1 MNQQKHKQN
10 IDVPEVAP
18 AQPAQAKSLALELL
32 RHEFSKRMQKN
43 PQYSMR
49 SFAKQLGISHTLLS
63 LVLNGHRKPSRAM
76 AEKIAERL
84 HFSAQKTNSLLAS
97 VSRKSEKRGD
107 FVGKGYEKISLDQFA
122 FISEW
127 QHYAILSLLEVAD
140 TKFEAKF
147 IAQRLGISQL
157 LAKVSMQRL
166 TSLGIV
172 EQDSSGRWKQRSGP
186 IIVENVKSTVHT
198 RKFQRQLMAKAVESL
213 DNDAMEK
220 RDFSSTTFAMN
231 AKHVSYALDRI
242 REFRREL
249 SNELESFGEPDEVY
263 NLTVQI
269 FPTSKR
275 SKS

>member
-1 MNQQKHKQN
+1 MKSQEQKQN
-10 IDVPEVAP
+10 TEAP
-18 AQPAQAKSLALELL
+18 VKNPAPPAQATSLALELL
-32 RHEFSKRMQKN
+32 RHEFSKRVQKN
-43 PQYSMR
+43 PQYSLR

-63 LVLNGHRKPSRAM
+63 LVLNGHRKPSRSM

-97 VSRKSEKRGD
+97 VSRKQEKRGD
-107 FVGKGYEKISLDQFA
+107 YTGKGYEKLSLDQFA
-122 FISEW
+122 LISEW
-127 QHYAILSLLEVAD
+127 QHYAILSLLEVPD
-140 TKFEAKF
+140 SKFEAKF

-166 TSLGIV
+166 TNLGIV
-172 EQDSSGRWKQRSGP
+172 EQDEKGKWKQRPGP
-186 IIVENVKSTVHT
+186 IIVENVKSTAHT

-213 DNDAMEK
+213 DNDPMET

-231 AKHVSYALDRI
+231 AKHVAYALGRI

-249 SNELESFGEPDEVY
+249 SNELEAFGEPDEVY
-263 NLTVQI
+263 NLTIQI